1 MRGECHVGQ
10 GRYATYTVWDKC
22 TLLHTRTSIHH
33 CTLYGDDVADKTA
46 HDEAAAM
53 T

>member
-1 MRGECHVGQ
+1 MHLAAYENEHSSL
-10 GRYATYTVWDKC
+10 YA
-22 TLLHTRTSIHH
+22 IQ
-33 CTLYGDDVADKTA
+33 YGDDVADKTA

>member
-1 MRGECHVGQ
+1 MHLAAYENEHSSLSS
-10 GRYATYTVWDKC
+10 
-22 TLLHTRTSIHH
+22 TLP
-33 CTLYGDDVADKTA
+33 YGDDVADKTA